1 MNYANADYDSLTY
14 KMASATLTTVSIT
27 GGATPKFLGESNL
40 RPTPTTDVLQAIYK
54 TQYWDWG
61 MHATNR
67 NHCVMC
73 VTFSKE

>member
-40 RPTPTTDVLQAIYK
+40 RPTPTTDVLQAIY
-54 TQYWDWG
+54 G
-61 MHATNR
+61 L
-67 NHCVMC
+67 
-73 VTFSKE
+73 